1 MVFSR
6 HSLPLPIPDALA
18 LLFSTRP
25 FTPTSSLL
33 LSTPLPLLLFSPF
46 LSISSASVLFK
57 LFFFCYIQCLLLILW
72 LVAIQAYRIT
82 LSVEFYT
89 QFPFLGNAIHWCSR
103 LSRPSYVLYHSQKFY
118 LYFAKFHSK
127 NKRFEVLLMKK
138 KIPVLNLF
146 SLPECLMN
154 SVWYL
159 QRRKVFFYDFQGEKM
174 QTWVQIL
181 MNEVK
186 VLCVQILTFFTN
198 STY

>member
-1 MVFSR
+1 MLLRFFSPPDR
-6 HSLPLPIPDALA
+6 SPPHLPY
-18 LLFSTRP
+18 FSP
-25 FTPTSSLL
+25 P
-33 LSTPLPLLLFSPF
+33 PLLLFSPF

-89 QFPFLGNAIHWCSR
+89 QFQFLGNAIHWCSW
-103 LSRPSYVLYHSQKFY
+103 LSRPSYVLYHSQKFS

-146 SLPECLMN
+146 SLPECLM
-154 SVWYL
+154 SSEWFL
-159 QRRKVFFYDFQGEKM
+159 QRRKVFFYDFQEKIM
-174 QTWVQIL
+174 
-181 MNEVK
+181 
-186 VLCVQILTFFTN
+186 LTDV
-198 STY
+198 